1 MAKNRKTPNM
11 NFPVWFD
18 GQNINEALFCEEF
31 LHERR
36 IIFANGAFFTPD
48 GRVTDDLPLRGE
60 IYDKLKF
67 CAVNNIPRKITN
79 ILEVLKLEAQVSD
92 FPPEQDRIHVANGTL
107 LLNGTFTEGRP
118 AIVRSRLPVGY
129 NPDAPA
135 PVIWLNFLDGLLYAE
150 DIPTLQEFIGYC
162 LIPSNKG
169 QRMMV
174 IKGNGG
180 EGKSQIGAVLS
191 TIFGTNMKDGSIGKI
206 SENRFARADLEHI
219 LLCVDDDMRM
229 EALRQTNYVKSIVT
243 AQGKMDLER
252 KGKQSYQGWMF
263 ARLLAFSNG
272 DLQALYDRSDGF
284 YRRQLVL
291 TTKEKQ
297 VDRADDPDLAEKMK
311 AEAEGIFSQL
321 SCPNFSKIVS
331 RYSGVSHFAGAD
343 AAGRDG
349 VLRERGESLFA
360 RRLFRVLRHGVLCRA
375 GLPRGLHGHHGACVP
390 ESQPRTDLSAHRL
403 SGGGDNHS
411 DRAAAAARDM
421 AVRHAAFGAL
431 LHLLQR
437 DVEPA
442 RRADR
447 PFESEQLSQSRGGNV
462 PQRRGARRLR
472 CGRFQAGQRPIWPRE
487 RRYLPCRDRRVH
499 QASLCASRLLL
510 PHGRR

>member
-1 MAKNRKTPNM
+1 MAKNRKTPDM
-11 NFPVWFD
+11 NLPMWFD

-31 LHERR
+31 LQERR

-79 ILEVLKLEAQVSD
+79 ILEVLKLEAQVPD
-92 FPPEQDRIHVANGTL
+92 FPPEQDRIHLSNGTL

-118 AIVRSRLPVGY
+118 AIVRSRLPVAY
-129 NPDAPA
+129 NPDATA

-252 KGKQSYQGWMF
+252 KGKQILPS
-263 ARLLAFSNG
+263 
-272 DLQALYDRSDGF
+272 
-284 YRRQLVL
+284 
-291 TTKEKQ
+291 
-297 VDRADDPDLAEKMK
+297 
-311 AEAEGIFSQL
+311 AEGVTAIANIPDYLKSASMTAEWENEL
-321 SCPNFSKIVS
+321 
-331 RYSGVSHFAGAD
+331 
-343 AAGRDG
+343 
-349 VLRERGESLFA
+349 LRMERGETKPTDFMQDIGGLLERMLADLRQIPTVQESPIYNKVSIGNCPVCGKPVCEGKLNFYCSDRDCKFA
-360 RRLFRVLRHGVLCRA
+360 LWK
-375 GLPRGLHGHHGACVP
+375 
-390 ESQPRTDLSAHRL
+390 ESKYLSGMKKTLTKKMATDLLKKGRTYAKDFYSAKKDKTFAADL
-403 SGGGDNHS
+403 VMAIENG
-411 DRAAAAARDM
+411 RAQYSLE
-421 AVRHAAFGAL
+421 FPKT
-431 LHLLQR
+431 
-437 DVEPA
+437 PA
-442 RRADR
+442 KK
-447 PFESEQLSQSRGGNV
+447 
-462 PQRRGARRLR
+462 
-472 CGRFQAGQRPIWPRE
+472 
-487 RRYLPCRDRRVH
+487 
-499 QASLCASRLLL
+499 
-510 PHGRR
+510 